1 MAVINLKAMKVDD
14 VSMRIIGTTPL
25 VQHKWIEKMR
35 KQIRD
40 KKMGKKVT
48 NREKC
53 DPQQEFIG
61 ATYVGKETGK
71 YGVPCDAIKQCLVN
85 AAHKDIGIEKTLVRK
100 SIFIKSQDRDL
111 IEPRDL
117 VLFDQTDDPIMRE
130 DIVRV
135 GAGSADL
142 RYRPEF
148 QNWSIIFT
156 AQLNTDDIPLDS
168 LINLVNRAG
177 FGVGLQEMRPEKGG
191 DFGRFTVDTS
201 YVQVLEHELE
211 GVA

>member
-1 MAVINLKAMKVDD
+1 MGIVNLKEIKIDKITL
-14 VSMRIIGTTPL
+14 RIVGTSSI
-25 VQHKWIEKMR
+25 VQHKWIEKMK

-40 KKMGKKVT
+40 KKMGKKVS

-53 DPQQEFIG
+53 DPNQEYID
-61 ATYVGKETGK
+61 ATYVGRDTGK

-100 SIFIKSQDRDL
+100 SIFIMPQDQD
-111 IEPRDL
+111 IKEPRDL
-117 VLFDQTDDPIMRE
+117 VLFDKVDEPIMRE

-135 GAGSADL
+135 GSGSADL
-142 RYRPEF
+142 RYRPVF
-148 QNWSIIFT
+148 RNWSIVFT
-156 AQLNTDDIPLDS
+156 AQLNIDDIPMDS
-168 LINLVNRAG
+168 LLNLVNRAG

-191 DFGRFTVDTS
+191 DFGRFTIDQS
-201 YVQVLEHELE
+201 YVQVDEHKIK

>member
-14 VSMRIIGTTPL
+14 VSMRVIGTTPL

-148 QNWSIIFT
+148 QNWSII
-156 AQLNTDDIPLDS
+156 
-168 LINLVNRAG
+168 LVIRAG
-177 FGVGLQEMRPEKGG
+177 CGVGLQEMRPEKGG